1 MAAVVADDLVDL
13 DDDVLGDAG
22 LYGSAIDHLGEVDA
36 LLVWPNNQTRHGQ
49 LPHQESANC
58 HIKNRPTATSRIGQL
73 PHLLL
78 KKWLNLKFNLYLCTK
93 IVKNMEYKKRIADQ
107 ILADKLEASGA
118 VLIEGPKFC
127 GKTTLAKQQAGS
139 VLSMADPDKLSQ
151 NLALAKTNI
160 TKLLVGDTPRLID
173 EWQIA
178 PQFWDAVRNEVD
190 RREDDG
196 QFILT
201 GSAVPPKPKKDKEG
215 NVIQEEQIH
224 HTGTGRIS
232 RLKLRTMTLWESE
245 DSTGMVS
252 LGELFK
258 NPESVD
264 GESHID
270 LDRLAYL
277 TCRGGWPKAVLK
289 KSDKA
294 ALAQAF
300 DYFDSVVNSDIK
312 RVDDVDRDEEL
323 AKRIMR
329 SYARNQASQA
339 TAGTILADIKNNGD
353 EQMSENTV
361 YSYIKA
367 LREIF
372 VIEDSIAWNPNLR
385 SKTAIRTSD
394 TRYFI
399 DPSIATAALGLGP
412 NDLINDLNTFGL
424 IFETLAVR
432 DLRVYAESLDGKVY
446 HYRDKNN
453 LECDAVV
460 HLRNGSYGLI
470 EVKLGGYELIKE
482 GAESLKALSDK
493 IDTTKM
499 KKPSFL
505 MVLTGVG
512 DYAYKRP
519 EDGVLVVPIGC
530 LKE

>member
-1 MAAVVADDLVDL
+1 
-13 DDDVLGDAG
+13 
-22 LYGSAIDHLGEVDA
+22 
-36 LLVWPNNQTRHGQ
+36 
-49 LPHQESANC
+49 
-58 HIKNRPTATSRIGQL
+58 
-73 PHLLL
+73 
-78 KKWLNLKFNLYLCTK
+78 
-93 IVKNMEYKKRIADQ
+93 MEYKKRIADQ
-107 ILADKLEASGA
+107 MLAEKLESAGA
-118 VLIEGPKFC
+118 VLIEGPKYC
-127 GKTTLAKQQAGS
+127 GKTTLAAQQAGS
-139 VLSMADPDKLSQ
+139 KLSMADPDTLSQ
-151 NLALAKTNI
+151 NLALARTNI
-160 TKLLVGDTPRLID
+160 SRLLTGATPRLID

-190 RREDDG
+190 KREDDG

-201 GSAVPPKPKKDKEG
+201 GSAVPPKPKKDENG
-215 NVIQEEQIH
+215 NLIEEEQIH

-245 DSTGMVS
+245 DSTGTVS
-252 LGELFK
+252 LGELFE
-258 NPESVD
+258 NAETID

-289 KSDKA
+289 KNTKA
-294 ALAQAF
+294 ALSQAF
-300 DYFDSVVNSDIK
+300 DYYDSVVSNDIK

-323 AKRIMR
+323 TMRIMR

-339 TAGTILADIKNNGD
+339 TAGTILADIKNYGD
-353 EQMSENTV
+353 EQMSENTI
-361 YSYIKA
+361 YNYIKA
-367 LREIF
+367 LKEIF

-412 NDLINDLNTFGL
+412 KDLINDMNTFGL
-424 IFETLAVR
+424 IFETLAIR

-470 EVKLGGYELIKE
+470 EIKIGGADLIKNS
-482 GAESLKALSDK
+482 AESLKKLSDK

-505 MVLTGVG
+505 MVLTGIG

-519 EDGVLVVPIGC
+519 EDGVLVIPIGC
-530 LKE
+530 LKN

>member
-1 MAAVVADDLVDL
+1 
-13 DDDVLGDAG
+13 
-22 LYGSAIDHLGEVDA
+22 
-36 LLVWPNNQTRHGQ
+36 
-49 LPHQESANC
+49 
-58 HIKNRPTATSRIGQL
+58 
-73 PHLLL
+73 
-78 KKWLNLKFNLYLCTK
+78 
-93 IVKNMEYKKRIADQ
+93 MEYKKRIADQ
-107 ILADKLEASGA
+107 ILTDKLDSSGA
-118 VLIEGPKFC
+118 VLVEGPKYC

-139 VLSMADPDKLSQ
+139 VLSMADPDTLSQ

-160 TKLLVGDTPRLID
+160 SRLLAGATPRLID

-190 RREDDG
+190 KREDDG

-201 GSAVPPKPKKDKEG
+201 GSAVPPKPKKDENGKLIE
-215 NVIQEEQIH
+215 EEQIH

-232 RLKLRTMTLWESE
+232 RLLLRTMTLWESE

-252 LGELFK
+252 LGKLFENAEK
-258 NPESVD
+258 ID
-264 GESHID
+264 GVSHID

-289 KSDKA
+289 RSEKA

-300 DYFDSVVNSDIK
+300 NYYDSVVSNDIK

-329 SYARNQASQA
+329 SHARNQASQA
-339 TAGTILADIKNNGD
+339 TAGTILADIKANGD

-361 YSYIKA
+361 YDYIKA
-367 LREIF
+367 LKEIF
-372 VIEDSIAWNPNLR
+372 VIEDSVAWNPNLR

-412 NDLINDLNTFGL
+412 KDLINDMETFGL

-432 DLRVYAESLDGKVY
+432 DLRVYAEALDGKVY
-446 HYRDKNN
+446 HYRDKNK

-470 EVKLGGYELIKE
+470 EIKIGGTELIKD
-482 GAESLKALSDK
+482 GAASLKTLADK

-499 KKPSFL
+499 KNPSFL
-505 MVLTGVG
+505 MVLTGIG
-512 DYAYKRP
+512 NYAYKRP

-530 LKE
+530 LKP